1 MSKLKDCGINW
12 VIIGAQ
18 TKPYKP
24 PKIEWVEEIV
34 QACDKAG
41 VEVFL
46 KHNLWK
52 ALVTEPGIPPK
63 WARNKWDADV
73 LRQEMPVEDA

>member
-1 MSKLKDCGINW
+1 MSKLKDAGINW

-34 QACDKAG
+34 KACDKAG
-41 VEVFL
+41 IPVFL
-46 KHNLWK
+46 KDNLKPLLQPLMTAPNMSWFGN
-52 ALVTEPGIPPK
+52 TFG
-63 WARNKWDADV
+63 
-73 LRQEMPVEDA
+73 LRQEMPK